1 MGNQGLKMLKR
12 DLKKKVKI
20 LETLPPKKTKN
31 MSFIDDYDDG
41 KIHIICEACYNIVN
55 KKIPLEKK
63 KENKLKKGLMK
74 IHKEVRQLANPKL
87 TLKTK
92 RKILKTSQV
101 GSGIFTA
108 LATIVVPA
116 LLSLL
121 AKK

>member
-1 MGNQGLKMLKR
+1 MKCVDNQGIKMLKR
-12 DLKKKVKI
+12 ELKKKVKI

-41 KIHIICEACYNIVN
+41 KIHTICEACYNIVN

-63 KENKLKKGLMK
+63 KENKLKNRLME

-92 RKILKTSQV
+92 QKILKKK
-101 GSGIFTA
+101 IK
-108 LATIVVPA
+108 LDREY
-116 LLSLL
+116 LLL
-121 AKK
+121 

>member
-1 MGNQGLKMLKR
+1 MLQYSKQ
-12 DLKKKVKI
+12 
-20 LETLPPKKTKN
+20 
-31 MSFIDDYDDG
+31 
-41 KIHIICEACYNIVN
+41 
-55 KKIPLEKK
+55 KIPLEQK

-108 LATIVVPA
+108 LATIVVTA

>member
-20 LETLPPKKTKN
+20 LETLPQKKTKN

-63 KENKLKKGLMK
+63 KENKLKG
-74 IHKEVRQLANPKL
+74 QLYRN
-87 TLKTK
+87 TK
-92 RKILKTSQV
+92 QISRLSQ
-101 GSGIFTA
+101 
-108 LATIVVPA
+108 
-116 LLSLL
+116 
-121 AKK
+121 

>member
-1 MGNQGLKMLKR
+1 MLKR
-12 DLKKKVKI
+12 ELKKKVKI

-31 MSFIDDYDDG
+31 IDDYDDG

-63 KENKLKKGLMK
+63 KENKLKNRLME

-92 RKILKTSQV
+92 RKILKKSQV